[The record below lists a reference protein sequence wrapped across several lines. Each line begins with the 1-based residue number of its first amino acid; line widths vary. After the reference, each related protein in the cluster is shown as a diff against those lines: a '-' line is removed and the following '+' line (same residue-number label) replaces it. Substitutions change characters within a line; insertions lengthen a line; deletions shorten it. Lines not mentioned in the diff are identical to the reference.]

1 MCNQCKKAMLM
12 KVENNA
18 RLEQERRM
26 KDLVHKSMT
35 VMTPKIA
42 GEIRSAYEGGVK
54 DFNVNMKPVLE
65 NGFGMN
71 ASDAYDFLASS
82 EKSVYEF
89 A

>member
-71 ASDAYDFLASS
+71 ASDAYDFLAAS